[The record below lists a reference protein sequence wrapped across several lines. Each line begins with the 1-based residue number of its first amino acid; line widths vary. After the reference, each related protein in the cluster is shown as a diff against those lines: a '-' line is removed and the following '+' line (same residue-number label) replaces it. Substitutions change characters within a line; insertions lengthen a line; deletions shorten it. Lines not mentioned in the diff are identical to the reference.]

1 MARAKDSNSHLSHKF
16 LARIAIPGWSPSL
29 VLLLVAPLP
38 WASRLPDNKQG
49 VWCGVLSQGYQAKQ
63 RWLSTKYST
72 CNACFPPY
80 ASPSWLTMLNKGKE
94 KVSVAGGK
102 DSIFENSQMQL
113 TLSRRWAIFLEY
125 TDPHIISST
134 MNMQMNYTDV
144 PLISLTLPLSFGFI
158 LYIDTWFI
166 YERCRHLHHAHY
178 SVVGICEVMYTEEGR

>member
-102 DSIFENSQMQL
+102 DSMFGNSQMQL
-113 TLSRRWAIFLEY
+113 TLSRRSAIFLEY
-125 TDPHIISST
+125 TDPHWAPTSFRALWICKWITLMYHWFLSLCHFRLALS
-134 MNMQMNYTDV
+134 YT
-144 PLISLTLPLSFGFI
+144 LTHGLFMK
-158 LYIDTWFI
+158 D
-166 YERCRHLHHAHY
+166 
-178 SVVGICEVMYTEEGR
+178 VGIFTMPTIQSWASVR